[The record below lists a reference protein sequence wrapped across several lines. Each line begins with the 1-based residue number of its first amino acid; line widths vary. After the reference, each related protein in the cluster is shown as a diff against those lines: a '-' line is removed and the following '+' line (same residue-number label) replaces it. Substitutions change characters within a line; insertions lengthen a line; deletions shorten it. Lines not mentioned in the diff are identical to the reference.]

1 MASLEAV
8 KALGLSVCSDA
19 NKNAEAHLLGEKAL
33 RNASQAPPFD
43 IESRA
48 LFFLDGSHFGV

>member
-8 KALGLSVCSDA
+8 KAFGLSVCSDA

-33 RNASQAPPFD
+33 RNTSKTPPFD

-48 LFFLDGSHFGV
+48 LFLLDGSHFGV